1 MQVKRIA
8 ANSCD
13 AKLERSFIA
22 ISRCQAAQQKAEKRL
37 GGVPR
42 KGVRLSEASAYCEQ
56 HPLYGVFY
64 KEIINKVIQCR
75 SKPIQVNPT
84 PKLIE
89 AAPLEIYLVNKFNI
103 AFSVK
108 Q

>member
-1 MQVKRIA
+1 MFTESRIRVYP
-8 ANSCD
+8 
-13 AKLERSFIA
+13 LIF
-22 ISRCQAAQQKAEKRL
+22 RL
-37 GGVPR
+37 VP
-42 KGVRLSEASAYCEQ
+42 SALY
-56 HPLYGVFY
+56 PFYGVFH

>member
-1 MQVKRIA
+1 MPKAGGFSV
-8 ANSCD
+8 
-13 AKLERSFIA
+13 FA
-22 ISRCQAAQQKAEKRL
+22 ISRSRAAPQKTGHKLRKKRVSDSAE
-37 GGVPR
+37 
-42 KGVRLSEASAYCEQ
+42 Y
-56 HPLYGVFY
+56 PLYGVFY

-89 AAPLEIYLVNKFNI
+89 AAPLEIFLVNKFNI